1 MPFHEVRLKQYGL
14 VITIVL
20 LSKIR
25 KTVSFF
31 LKIVIFTALKLL
43 MIILENNL
51 VFVRYN

>member
-31 LKIVIFTALKLL
+31 PENCHFYGLKIA
-43 MIILENNL
+43 NDHS
-51 VFVRYN
+51 